1 MINRFI
7 YQIIGQSTRA
17 EITRLLDAMQIN
29 GPPTGLDDSEREIKH
44 YWFEW
49 AVAFGTAKS

>member
-29 GPPTGLDDSEREIKH
+29 GPPTSLDDSERDKTLQYCVTTRHIICLP
-44 YWFEW
+44 
-49 AVAFGTAKS
+49 

>member
-44 YWFEW
+44 YNI
-49 AVAFGTAKS
+49 V